1 MYQEKSYIQ
10 AFMSW
15 RQVNCILLCVYDNN
29 ENNVF
34 TGPLKI

>member
-10 AFMSW
+10 AFMS
-15 RQVNCILLCVYDNN
+15 CILLCVYDNN